1 MSENYNPLEGIE
13 GQELRSKDVDELLSA
28 DFLVNLY
35 SITDLSERAR
45 IRALL
50 NVVAKS
56 KGFARELSKVLKAY
70 DAEEQELG
78 QSFKENNYETAFSF
92 QKEPLRCGAWV
103 ADDQGV
109 RIQRA
114 NGEIVW
120 ASKIPIIPE
129 ALIRNVGTDVE
140 KVVLTFRKAGA
151 APKQIIVERNVIAAA
166 SNIVKLANR
175 GIEVTSENARV
186 LVRYLSDVITNNL
199 EVIPYH
205 KAFSQLGW
213 SELGFIPYTE
223 DAVFD
228 GEDVNRAVYAS
239 IRPEG
244 SLEDWKAFTLEARK
258 NLLVRLMMDASF
270 ASALISKVSALPF
283 VFHLWGKTGTGKT
296 VALKIA
302 MSIWGDPRMGK
313 LTRTMN
319 MTQNS
324 MMSTAAFL
332 NSIPFAGDELQTIKS
347 RWDNYDQL
355 IMRIT
360 EGIDRGRMN
369 ELGNQRETKTWS
381 CSFIFT
387 GEEPCTR
394 LNSGGGAK
402 NRVIEAEI
410 TDPLFDKTAG
420 NEAASFVDKNY
431 GHAGQLFTDYIQTL
445 DDLPERFKE
454 IFLEVMSV
462 SKTTD
467 KQASSMA
474 LILLADR
481 LANDCIY
488 SAEEEPLRAEDV
500 KDFLASADEIDLS
513 ERAYSYTVNF
523 IARNWVR
530 FEAGDANHGE
540 LWGQLWSDHCMI
552 NIDVLKKALADEG
565 FEFDAIKKSWASKH
579 YLELGK
585 DGRFSIKTTC
595 YGLKARYVCVNL
607 PEIETDP
614 QREDPDDLPEI

>member
-1 MSENYNPLEGIE
+1 MNEEFNPLEGIE
-13 GQELRSKDVDELLSA
+13 GKELQKKDIDEILSA
-28 DFLVNLY
+28 DFLNDLY

-50 NVVAKS
+50 NVVAK
-56 KGFARELSKVLKAY
+56 KQGFAKELQKVFKAY
-70 DAEEQELG
+70 DEEEQAFG
-78 QSFKENNYETAFSF
+78 QSFKENNNYTDYSF
-92 QKEPLRCGAWV
+92 QNQPLKCGGWT
-103 ADDQGV
+103 ADDRGV

-120 ASKIPIIPE
+120 ASKIPILPE
-129 ALIRNVGTDVE
+129 MLIENVGTGIE
-140 KVVLTFRKAGA
+140 KVVLTYRKTGTS
-151 APKQIIVERNVIAAA
+151 PRQIIVERNVIAAT
-166 SNIVKLANR
+166 SNIVKLANK
-175 GIEVTSENARV
+175 GIEVTSENARA
-186 LVRYLSDVITNNL
+186 LVRFLSDVITNNL
-199 EVIPYH
+199 DVIPYH

-228 GEDVNRAVYAS
+228 GEDVNRAVYS
-239 IRPEG
+239 SVRSEG
-244 SLEDWKAFTLEARK
+244 NFEEWKQFTLNARK
-258 NLLVRLMMDASF
+258 NILIRLMMDASF

-296 VALKIA
+296 VALKVA

-313 LTRTMN
+313 LVRTMN

-324 MMSTAAFL
+324 MMSTTAFL

-369 ELGNQRETKTWS
+369 ELGNQRETKTWA
-381 CSFIFT
+381 CSFLFT

-410 TDPLFDKTAG
+410 SDALFDKIAG
-420 NEAASFVDKNY
+420 NEAAAFVDKSF
-431 GHAGQLFTDYIQTL
+431 GHAGQTFTDYIQTL
-445 DDLPERFKE
+445 DDLPDRFKDL
-454 IFLEVMSV
+454 FLEVMNV
-462 SKTTD
+462 AKTTD

-481 LANDCIY
+481 LANECVYDN
-488 SAEEEPLRAEDV
+488 AEDKLEAEQV
-500 KDFLASADEIDLS
+500 KDFLASAEDIDLS
-513 ERAYSYTVNF
+513 ERAYSYIVNY

-530 FEAGDANHGE
+530 FETGDSNHGE
-540 LWGQLWSDHCMI
+540 FWGQLNSDHCMF
-552 NIDVLKKALADEG
+552 NIDALKKALSAEG
-565 FEFDAIKKSWASKH
+565 FEFDAVKKSWAYKG
-579 YLELGK
+579 YLELSK
-585 DGRFSIKTTC
+585 NGRYSICTTC
-595 YGLKARYVCVNL
+595 FSQKARYVHINL
-607 PEIETDP
+607 PEVENV
-614 QREDPDDLPEI
+614 EDSEDVDDFDF

>member
-1 MSENYNPLEGIE
+1 MSDEFNPLEGIE
-13 GQELRSKDVDELLSA
+13 GKELQKKDIDEILSA
-28 DFLVNLY
+28 DFLNDLY

-50 NVVAKS
+50 NVVAK
-56 KGFARELSKVLKAY
+56 KQGFAKELQKVFKAY
-70 DAEEQELG
+70 DEEEQAFG
-78 QSFKENNYETAFSF
+78 QSFKENNNYTDYSF
-92 QKEPLRCGAWV
+92 QNQPLKCGGWT
-103 ADDQGV
+103 ADDRGV

-114 NGEIVW
+114 NGEVVW
-120 ASKIPIIPE
+120 ASKIPILPE
-129 ALIRNVGTDVE
+129 MLIENVGTGIE
-140 KVVLTFRKAGA
+140 KVVLTYRKTGTS
-151 APKQIIVERNVIAAA
+151 PRQIIVERNVIAAT
-166 SNIVKLANR
+166 SNIVKLANK
-175 GIEVTSENARV
+175 GIEVTSENARA
-186 LVRYLSDVITNNL
+186 LVRFLSDVITNNL
-199 EVIPYH
+199 DIIPYH

-228 GEDVNRAVYAS
+228 GEDVNRAVYS
-239 IRPEG
+239 SVRSEG
-244 SLEDWKAFTLEARK
+244 NFEEWKQFTLNARK
-258 NLLVRLMMDASF
+258 NILIRLMMDASF

-296 VALKIA
+296 VALKVA

-313 LTRTMN
+313 LVRTMN

-324 MMSTAAFL
+324 MMSTTAFL

-369 ELGNQRETKTWS
+369 ELGNQRETKTWA
-381 CSFIFT
+381 CSFLFT

-410 TDPLFDKTAG
+410 SDALFDKIAG
-420 NEAASFVDKNY
+420 NEAAAFVDKSF
-431 GHAGQLFTDYIQTL
+431 GHAGQTFTDYIQTL
-445 DDLPERFKE
+445 DDLPDRFKDL
-454 IFLEVMSV
+454 FLEVMNV
-462 SKTTD
+462 AKTTD

-481 LANDCIY
+481 LANECVYDN
-488 SAEEEPLRAEDV
+488 AEDKLEAEQV
-500 KDFLASADEIDLS
+500 KDFLASAEDIDLS
-513 ERAYSYTVNF
+513 ERAYSYIVNY

-530 FEAGDANHGE
+530 FETGDSNRGE
-540 LWGQLWSDHCMI
+540 FWGQLNSDHCMF
-552 NIDVLKKALADEG
+552 NIDALKKALSAEG
-565 FEFDAIKKSWASKH
+565 FEFDAVKKSWAYKG
-579 YLELGK
+579 YLELSK
-585 DGRFSIKTTC
+585 NGRYSICTTC
-595 YGLKARYVCVNL
+595 FSQKARYVHINL
-607 PEIETDP
+607 PEVENV
-614 QREDPDDLPEI
+614 EDSESIDDFDF

>member
-1 MSENYNPLEGIE
+1 MNEEFNPLEGIE
-13 GQELRSKDVDELLSA
+13 GKELQKKDIDEILSA
-28 DFLVNLY
+28 DFLNDLY

-50 NVVAKS
+50 NVVAK
-56 KGFARELSKVLKAY
+56 KQGFAKELQKVFKAY
-70 DAEEQELG
+70 DEEEQAFG
-78 QSFKENNYETAFSF
+78 QSFKENNNYTDYSF
-92 QKEPLRCGAWV
+92 QNQPLKCGGWT
-103 ADDQGV
+103 ADDHGV

-120 ASKIPIIPE
+120 ASKIPILPE
-129 ALIRNVGTDVE
+129 MLIENVGTGIE
-140 KVVLTFRKAGA
+140 KVVLTYRKTGTS
-151 APKQIIVERNVIAAA
+151 PRQIIVERNVIAAT
-166 SNIVKLANR
+166 SNIVKLANK
-175 GIEVTSENARV
+175 GIEVTSENARA
-186 LVRYLSDVITNNL
+186 LVRFLSDVITNNL
-199 EVIPYH
+199 DVIPYH

-228 GEDVNRAVYAS
+228 GEDVNRAVYSS
-239 IRPEG
+239 IRSEG
-244 SLEDWKAFTLEARK
+244 SFEAWKQFTLNARK
-258 NLLVRLMMDASF
+258 NILIRLMMDASF

-296 VALKIA
+296 VALKVA

-313 LTRTMN
+313 LVRTMN

-324 MMSTAAFL
+324 MMSTTAFL

-369 ELGNQRETKTWS
+369 ELGNQRETKTWA
-381 CSFIFT
+381 CSFLFT

-410 TDPLFDKTAG
+410 SDTLFDKIAG
-420 NEAASFVDKNY
+420 NEAAAFVDKNF
-431 GHAGQLFTDYIQTL
+431 GHAGREFTDYIQTL
-445 DDLPERFKE
+445 DDLPDRFKDL
-454 IFLEVMSV
+454 FLEVMNV
-462 SKTTD
+462 AKTTD

-481 LANDCIY
+481 LANECVYDN
-488 SAEEEPLRAEDV
+488 AEDKLEAESV
-500 KDFLASADEIDLS
+500 KDFLASAEDIDLS
-513 ERAYSYTVNF
+513 ERAYSYIVNY

-530 FEAGDANHGE
+530 FETGEANHGE
-540 LWGQLWSDHCMI
+540 YWGQLYPDYCLF
-552 NIDVLKKALADEG
+552 NIDALKKALSAEG
-565 FEFDAIKKSWASKH
+565 FEFDAVKKSWAYKN
-579 YLELGK
+579 YLELSK
-585 DGRFSIKTTC
+585 DGRYSARTTC
-595 YGLKARYVCVNL
+595 FNKKARYVHINL
-607 PEIETDP
+607 PEEEAVNESESI
-614 QREDPDDLPEI
+614 DDFDF

>member
-1 MSENYNPLEGIE
+1 MNEEFNPLEGIE
-13 GQELRSKDVDELLSA
+13 GKELQKKDIDEILSA
-28 DFLVNLY
+28 DFLNDLY

-50 NVVAKS
+50 NVVAK
-56 KGFARELSKVLKAY
+56 KQGFAKELQKVFKAY
-70 DAEEQELG
+70 DEEEQAFG
-78 QSFKENNYETAFSF
+78 QSFKENNNYTDYSF
-92 QKEPLRCGAWV
+92 QNQPLKCGGWT
-103 ADDQGV
+103 ADDRGV

-120 ASKIPIIPE
+120 ASKIPILPE
-129 ALIRNVGTDVE
+129 MLIENVGTGIE
-140 KVVLTFRKAGA
+140 KVVLTYRKTGTS
-151 APKQIIVERNVIAAA
+151 PRQIIVERNVIAAT
-166 SNIVKLANR
+166 SNIVKLANK
-175 GIEVTSENARV
+175 GIEVTSENARA
-186 LVRYLSDVITNNL
+186 LVRFLSDVITNNL
-199 EVIPYH
+199 DVIPYH

-228 GEDVNRAVYAS
+228 GEDVNRAVYS
-239 IRPEG
+239 SVRSEG
-244 SLEDWKAFTLEARK
+244 NFEEWKQFTLNARK
-258 NLLVRLMMDASF
+258 NILIRLMMDASF

-296 VALKIA
+296 VALKVA

-313 LTRTMN
+313 LVRTMN

-324 MMSTAAFL
+324 MMSTTAFL

-369 ELGNQRETKTWS
+369 ELGNQRETKTWA
-381 CSFIFT
+381 CSFLFT

-410 TDPLFDKTAG
+410 SDTLFDKIAG
-420 NEAASFVDKNY
+420 NEAAAFVDKNFGY
-431 GHAGQLFTDYIQTL
+431 AGREFTDYIQTL
-445 DDLPERFKE
+445 DDLPDRFKNL
-454 IFLEVMSV
+454 FLEVMNAA
-462 SKTTD
+462 KTTD

-481 LANDCIY
+481 LANECIY
-488 SAEEEPLRAEDV
+488 ENAEDKLEAESV
-500 KDFLASADEIDLS
+500 KDFLASAEDIDLS
-513 ERAYSYTVNF
+513 ERAYSYIVNY

-530 FEAGDANHGE
+530 FETGDSNHGE
-540 LWGQLWSDHCMI
+540 YWGQLLTDCCMI
-552 NIDVLKKALADEG
+552 NIDVLKKALAAEG
-565 FEFDAIKKSWASKH
+565 FEFDAVKKSWAYKK
-579 YLELGK
+579 YLELSK
-585 DGRFSIKTTC
+585 DGRYAMCTTC
-595 YGLKARYVCVNL
+595 FGKKARYVHLNL
-607 PEIETDP
+607 PEVENV
-614 QREDPDDLPEI
+614 EDSEDVDDFDF